1 MAEMSK
7 DNKQKIGIVDV
18 GGGTR
23 GIFGAGVLDKC
34 MEYGFLA
41 DFFVGVSAG
50 SANGASYLAGQ
61 KGRNLKFYDDY
72 AFRKEYMSPENLMK
86 TGNYIGLDYVYG
98 TLSNED
104 GEYPLDYDAMM
115 ASPCGFEIV
124 ATNAVTGRPIYFRKE
139 EMKRN
144 QYDFFKASSCVPGIN
159 KPYYIGKIP
168 CYDGGLADPIPYKR
182 AFRAGCDKVIVI
194 LTKPRDTVR
203 NSGKDRLLAAA
214 IAFEY
219 PKAAET
225 WIDRAQVYNKS
236 VDEIFQLEKE
246 GKVLI
251 VAPENIGALKT
262 LSQDHEAL
270 EDLYAQGLKAAE
282 TIPGFVWGE

>member
-1 MAEMSK
+1 MT
-7 DNKQKIGIVDV
+7 NKKIGVVDV

-34 MEYGFLA
+34 MDLGIRF
-41 DFFVGVSAG
+41 DHFVGVSAG
-50 SANGASYLAGQ
+50 SANGASYIAGQ
-61 KGRNLKFYDDY
+61 RGRNFVFYNDY
-72 AFRKEYMSPENLMK
+72 AFRKEYMSLDNLVK
-86 TGNYIGLDYVYG
+86 TGSYLGLDYIYS

-115 ASPCGFEIV
+115 ADPCDFEVV
-124 ATNAVTGRPIYFRKE
+124 ATNAVTGRAMYFKKSE
-139 EMKRN
+139 IQRN
-144 QYDFFKASSCVPGIN
+144 KYDFFKASCCVPGID

-182 AFRAGCDKVIVI
+182 AFRAGCDKVVVI

-214 IAFEY
+214 IAADY

-225 WIDRAQVYNKS
+225 WINRAEVYNKAIE
-236 VDEIFQLEKE
+236 EIFELEKV
-246 GKVLI
+246 GRVLI
-251 VAPENIGALKT
+251 VAPENIGELKT
-262 LSQDHEAL
+262 LSQDHAAL
-270 EDLYAQGLKAAE
+270 ENLYEQGLRAADA
-282 TIPGFVWGE
+282 IPAFIAE